1 MSDPRYT
8 DPLNDPRWSS
18 ARDPAARQP
27 LEEDSDRAT
36 TWTWIVGIVG
46 VNCRHHA
53 DICQQQAEI
62 ALKLAV

>member
-36 TWTWIVGIVG
+36 TWTWIVGIAG

-53 DICQQQAEI
+53 DI
-62 ALKLAV
+62 